1 MAITATLT
9 TGLALNDTTQATQ
22 IVRGTLTF
30 SGSYVLGGDLMPL
43 NLYGV
48 QSNYIPVRVLV
59 YDYPAVGGTP
69 TGYEFVYLSGTD
81 PSNGRLYILQSGI
94 AFSAPN
100 AQVPANTYATLG
112 NIAAASAAGA
122 IQFEAVFQLGN

>member
-30 SGSYVLGGDLMPL
+30 SGSYPAGGDIMAL

-48 QSNYIPVRVLV
+48 QSNYIPVRVFV
-59 YDYPAVGGTP
+59 YEYPAVGAAP
-69 TGYEFVYLSGTD
+69 TGYEFIYLSGTD
-81 PSNGRLYILQSGI
+81 PSNGRLYILQSG
-94 AFSAPN
+94 AAVSSPN
-100 AQVPANTYATLG
+100 AQVTPGAYSTYPGLV
-112 NIAAASAAGA
+112 AAGAAGA